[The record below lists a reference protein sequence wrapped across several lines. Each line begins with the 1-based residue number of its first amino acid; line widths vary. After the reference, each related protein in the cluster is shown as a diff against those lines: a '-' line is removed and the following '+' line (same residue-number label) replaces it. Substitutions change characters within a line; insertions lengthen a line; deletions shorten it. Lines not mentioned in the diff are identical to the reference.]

1 MLSDFRNLICMD
13 FKATLNSYQSLIE
26 DGIRQWV
33 PSSDTA
39 PLHLHQAML
48 YSIEAGGKRLRPVLV
63 VAVSKLFESDI
74 DPLPAAI
81 AIECIHTYSLIH
93 DDLPSIDNS
102 ELRRG
107 KPTCHVQ
114 FDEPTALLAGDA
126 LLTLAFEILAAA
138 YQDQPALANQ
148 LVLALSTASGSRK
161 LIGGQME
168 DILGENSD
176 YTKEQLDFIH
186 LNKTAA
192 LITAAMTMGAQ
203 IGQASNT
210 ECEQIHAIGEKV
222 GLAFQI
228 TDDILDATSDEA
240 TMGKPTG
247 SDAQHEKTTYIKL
260 FGLEGARAEARK
272 HTKSAT
278 EICLSLDRDTSFLEA
293 LIDYLEHRIN

>member
-1 MLSDFRNLICMD
+1 MD

-26 DGIRQWV
+26 DGIKQWV
-33 PSSDTA
+33 PAPDTA
-39 PLHLHQAML
+39 PSHLHEAML
-48 YSIEAGGKRLRPVLV
+48 YSLEAGGKRLRPVLV
-63 VAVSKLFESDI
+63 VAVSELFDATV

-126 LLTLAFEILAAA
+126 LLTIAFEILSGA
-138 YQDQPALANQ
+138 YQDQPTLANR
-148 LVLALSTASGSRK
+148 LVLDLSTAAGSQK

-176 YTKEQLDFIH
+176 YTQEQLDFIH

-192 LITAAMTMGAQ
+192 LITVAMTMGAQ
-203 IGQASNT
+203 LGQAT
-210 ECEQIHAIGEKV
+210 EEECEKIGAIGEKV

-228 TDDILDATSDEA
+228 TDDILDATSDAA

-247 SDAQHEKTTYIKL
+247 ADAEHEKTTYIKL
-260 FGLEGARAEARK
+260 FGLDGARAEAKK
-272 HTKSAT
+272 HTVRAS
-278 EICLSLDRDTSFLEA
+278 EICRSLDRDTSFLEA